1 MIVLEQN
8 QTKKQNFSH
17 WVKRTLGWKEQ
28 QLQYLY
34 KYTLNTKYA
43 VIGKGLDIK
52 KSLKDQNYFLLAQH
66 LNTKVAKTIVN
77 FSILNIPLILC

>member
-34 KYTLNTKYA
+34 KYT
-43 VIGKGLDIK
+43 
-52 KSLKDQNYFLLAQH
+52 
-66 LNTKVAKTIVN
+66 
-77 FSILNIPLILC
+77 